1 MFAFNWYTLM
11 HTNIHLHG
19 LQLKIKQAGMYLHFL
34 DNLHSKLLFVFNLN
48 VFIIDRD
55 KSWSFL
61 FEAVFRGYLFICVL
75 VCQVNKS
82 HGIASKEYFTMASVS
97 YLILQVAHLPK

>member
-1 MFAFNWYTLM
+1 
-11 HTNIHLHG
+11 
-19 LQLKIKQAGMYLHFL
+19 MYLHFL

-82 HGIASKEYFTMASVS
+82 HGHRFKRVFYHGIG
-97 YLILQVAHLPK
+97 LIFNTPGSSPAKIKY